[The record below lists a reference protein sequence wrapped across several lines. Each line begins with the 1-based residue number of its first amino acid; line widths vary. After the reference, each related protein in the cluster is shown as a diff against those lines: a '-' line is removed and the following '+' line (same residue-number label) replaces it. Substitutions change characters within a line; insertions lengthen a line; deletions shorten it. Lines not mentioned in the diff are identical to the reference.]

1 MCGIVG
7 YIGNKD
13 SSQPIIHGLKLLQN
27 RGYDSAGVSTIQN
40 GELKTIKF
48 ASTSSNNSI
57 QQIEES
63 IQSENT
69 IFGNIGIGH
78 TRWATHGGKTDENA
92 HPHNDS
98 KNRISIVHNGII
110 ENFYELKQDL
120 LHEGFHF
127 HSQTDTEVVSIL
139 IGKFLDEGLCVEESI
154 KKTLKKLHGTWAF
167 VIIHKD
173 YPNKIWITRNGS
185 PLLLGI
191 DDNFAMIVSE
201 QIAFGNNIQK
211 YISINNHDLF
221 EITRTQNGILLNKD
235 INQYNMNDKT
245 ASEYDSVPQGF
256 PYWMLKE
263 IMEQPESINRAINN
277 GGRIYSNSSVKLG
290 GLDTCSQEL
299 LELEHIIILGCGTSY
314 HAGLWSTH
322 IFKSL
327 DCFHTV
333 SVYDGAEF
341 HGKDIPR
348 RGKTGLI
355 LLSQSG
361 ETKDLHRC
369 INIAKDHDLITIG
382 VVNTIDSMIAR
393 ETNCGVYLNA
403 GREVAVASTKS
414 FTNQCIVLTMIA
426 IWFSQNRNTCLEK
439 RKTMIHDLRNIS
451 YHMECLF
458 ERKEHIIQIVE
469 NIIENRTK
477 YKTESSI
484 FILGKGKSEA
494 IAKEGALKIKEVA
507 YLHADGYSSSALKH
521 GTFALI
527 EKGLPIVILD
537 IDDEYREKNRN
548 AYQEVMA
555 RNANVIVITDLNE
568 NIEINS
574 TSFLLVEKNNTF
586 GSLLANV
593 YLQFMGYYL
602 AIHRNINPDYP
613 RNLAKVVT
621 VE

>member
-139 IGKFLDEGLCVEESI
+139 IGKFLDSGLSVEESI
-154 KKTLKKLHGTWAF
+154 KKTLKKLNGTWAF

-245 ASEYDSVPQGF
+245 ASEYESIPHGY
-256 PYWMLKE
+256 PYWM
-263 IMEQPESINRAINN
+263 
-277 GGRIYSNSSVKLG
+277 
-290 GLDTCSQEL
+290 
-299 LELEHIIILGCGTSY
+299 
-314 HAGLWSTH
+314 
-322 IFKSL
+322 
-327 DCFHTV
+327 
-333 SVYDGAEF
+333 
-341 HGKDIPR
+341 
-348 RGKTGLI
+348 
-355 LLSQSG
+355 
-361 ETKDLHRC
+361 
-369 INIAKDHDLITIG
+369 
-382 VVNTIDSMIAR
+382 
-393 ETNCGVYLNA
+393 
-403 GREVAVASTKS
+403 
-414 FTNQCIVLTMIA
+414 
-426 IWFSQNRNTCLEK
+426 
-439 RKTMIHDLRNIS
+439 
-451 YHMECLF
+451 
-458 ERKEHIIQIVE
+458 
-469 NIIENRTK
+469 
-477 YKTESSI
+477 
-484 FILGKGKSEA
+484 
-494 IAKEGALKIKEVA
+494 
-507 YLHADGYSSSALKH
+507 
-521 GTFALI
+521 
-527 EKGLPIVILD
+527 
-537 IDDEYREKNRN
+537 
-548 AYQEVMA
+548 
-555 RNANVIVITDLNE
+555 
-568 NIEINS
+568 
-574 TSFLLVEKNNTF
+574 
-586 GSLLANV
+586 
-593 YLQFMGYYL
+593 
-602 AIHRNINPDYP
+602 
-613 RNLAKVVT
+613 
-621 VE
+621 